1 MLLSKGFEV
10 EVYTGTPTGDVI
22 GFSDRIVANLN
33 GFVREPDNRNVEYTT
48 APYRQYERLLVA
60 LIAPRQR
67 LRQYLRSLG
76 DYTIMPGSTLA
87 LGGTDK
93 VQRSDPQ
100 NPYHSYIEQT
110 YGTDVVTASVH
121 INLGIP
127 DLAELFRACRILRL
141 EAPLYLALSAS
152 SPFLN
157 GQVTGSHSSRWQMF
171 PKTPAQVPIFTDH
184 QHYIDWTEAQLRSGA
199 MQNVRHLW
207 SSVRPNGDNRPH
219 DLNRAELRICDLIFD
234 PLAMLAITTFIELR
248 LLAIGIHNH
257 LAQSTGM
264 PFNLPVELT
273 DNLELGLDPLV
284 AGTTPFSLSELEA
297 IADANEI
304 AAAKDSLDAVLTHWQ
319 TGEQILARDWIK
331 QQYDQTR
338 AIAKHLG
345 LACFVSP
352 LLKILECGN
361 EAQCWLAAY
370 NSGLS
375 PRQILTTAISSAAEQ
390 ENKLAIDLADVLE
403 LA

>member
-1 MLLSKGFEV
+1 VLLSKGFEV
-10 EVYTGTPTGDVI
+10 EIYTGTPTGDVV

-48 APYRQYERLLVA
+48 APYSQYERLLVA

-93 VQRSDPQ
+93 MQRSDPQ
-100 NPYHSYIEQT
+100 NPYHAYIEQT
-110 YGTDVVTASVH
+110 YGTDVVTASIH

-127 DLAELFRACRILRL
+127 DMAQLFRACRVLRL

-157 GQVTGSHSSRWQMF
+157 GEVTGYHSTRWQMF
-171 PKTPAQVPIFTDH
+171 PKTPKQVPIFTSH
-184 QHYIDWTEAQLRSGA
+184 QHYIEWTEAQLQAGT

-219 DLNRAELRICDLIFD
+219 DLNRVELRICDLVFD
-234 PLAMLAITTFIELR
+234 PLALLAITAFIELR
-248 LLAIGIHNH
+248 LLAIGIHDQLPGNPG
-257 LAQSTGM
+257 LSLST
-264 PFNLPVELT
+264 ELT
-273 DNLELGLDPLV
+273 SELEPGLDPLV
-284 AGTTPFSLSELEA
+284 AGTTPFSPTELET
-297 IADANEI
+297 ITDANEM
-304 AAAKDSLDAVLTHWQ
+304 AVAKDSLNAVLTHWQ
-319 TGEQILARDWIK
+319 TGEQIVARDWIK

-352 LLKILECGN
+352 LTKILECGN

-370 NSGLS
+370 NSGFS
-375 PRQILTTAISSAAEQ
+375 PRQILTTAISSAAAQ
-390 ENKLAIDLADVLE
+390 ENKLAEDLADVLE